1 MKQSTTQVINYIV
14 IGWLIHSFVNILI
27 YRGFIVF
34 KFKTNVYGCPINLP
48 ETLVQYKSTMLSID
62 IISCSI
68 LVVYGLIIFYIYI
81 NKDV

>member
-14 IGWLIHSFVNILI
+14 VGWLIHSFVNILI
-27 YRGFIVF
+27 YRGFVVF
-34 KFKTNVYGCPINLP
+34 KFKTNVYGCPLNLP
-48 ETLVQYKSTMLSID
+48 ETFVHKSTMLFID

-68 LVVYGLIIFYIYI
+68 LFVYGIIIYFMYI